1 MGMERANA
9 VGLGVRSASRGWRR
23 AFALALA
30 GSLSL
35 SLSSACGSVTES
47 SSVVTCEDGGP
58 KGSGGGGGQAGM
70 SGSGGEGGIHPDLAI
85 PDEVIVL
92 PCTICVRAQNC
103 CKAEGLTDCNY
114 AAACAAASTAE
125 QNQFYLPLCQGVLGA
140 PHGGGKKTADACG
153 F

>member
-1 MGMERANA
+1 MERANA
-9 VGLGVRSASRGWRR
+9 VGPGVRSAPRGWWR
-23 AFALALA
+23 AFAVAFA
-30 GSLSL
+30 VSLSL

-47 SSVVTCEDGGP
+47 SSVVTCEAGT
-58 KGSGGGGGQAGM
+58 KGSGGGGGQGGM

-114 AAACAAASTAE
+114 ASACAAASTAE
-125 QNQFYLPLCQGVLGA
+125 QYQFYLPLCQGVLGA
-140 PHGGGKKTADACG
+140 PRGGGKKTADACG